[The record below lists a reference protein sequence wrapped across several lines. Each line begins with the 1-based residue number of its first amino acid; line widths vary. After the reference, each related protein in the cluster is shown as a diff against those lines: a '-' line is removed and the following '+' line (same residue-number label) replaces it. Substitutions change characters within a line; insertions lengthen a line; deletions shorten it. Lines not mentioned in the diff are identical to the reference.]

1 MKSLRKAAC
10 ALLMFFPL
18 LVSAATEL
26 EPGYKKEANEMLS
39 EGLRSTLRLSLR
51 IDKFYLS
58 DVKQDNPAVEPSA
71 DDKARGFVAFNR
83 QYMCP
88 VYFNSNPNK
97 LELGL
102 SGFEI
107 QTTPGEREPVTVGLV
122 PLEDLDVT
130 VSVSDAKCGGSV
142 IPASAFDL
150 RAVKHL
156 IKAVDFGVSQLRPEM
171 IIKQNPVKLYKGV
184 TRQLWITLET
194 PEDALP
200 GKYSAEITLKAGEK
214 QALKIPLAVEVL
226 PFKLVRDS
234 GMQFGWFAMNFTDA
248 AFADYA
254 KHGNNS
260 IHGFPGVAPEV
271 TGGKCKIDFSELD
284 KAAALVKKYGFA
296 GHLNLMSA
304 PHLGNVEQF
313 SDEFNSAYVDGI
325 KQLND
330 WAKKKGIKIYFHL
343 ADEIREED
351 PSRNL
356 SSASKLVKLARQVPD
371 AVLWNDPMRDNDGKV
386 DYISIADMFDI
397 LAPHCGP
404 YNARIMARTRELN
417 KPLWFYNSGRSRAS
431 FGFVMWKNGSR
442 GRIEWAYTCWDENSS
457 REPTTWS
464 TCRAGDPYAGIV
476 YPLKGELIPSPNYEW
491 CSEGI
496 DDHAYI
502 YTLEQEIKKAS
513 AGTAAQKSAAKKAA
527 SLLSAIKEKTDSYC
541 GATDMGGTADK
552 NEYDA
557 IAWRKQIA
565 AEIVKLKALSK

>member
-1 MKSLRKAAC
+1 MNWLRKCFCAVLLLIPLAAC
-10 ALLMFFPL
+10 A
-18 LVSAATEL
+18 ATQL
-26 EPGYKKEANEMLS
+26 EPGCKKEADEMLS

-58 DVKQDNPAVEPSA
+58 EVKQDNPAVDPSA
-71 DDKARGFVAFNR
+71 EDKARGFTAFNR
-83 QYMCP
+83 HYMYP

-97 LELGL
+97 SELDLG
-102 SGFEI
+102 GFKIE
-107 QTTPGEREPVTVGLV
+107 TTPGEREPVTVGLV
-122 PLEDLDVT
+122 PLDDGEVT
-130 VSVSDAKCGGSV
+130 VSVSDAKCGGAV
-142 IPASAFDL
+142 IPAAAFDI

-171 IIKQNPVKLYKGV
+171 IIRQNPVKLYKGV

-200 GKYSAEITLKAGEK
+200 GKYSAEITLKAAGR
-214 QALKIPLAVEVL
+214 QALKIPLAIEVL
-226 PFKLVRDS
+226 PFKLLRDP

-260 IHGFPGVAPEV
+260 IHGFPGVVAEAAE
-271 TGGKCKIDFSELD
+271 GKCRIDFSELD

-296 GHLNLMSA
+296 GNLNLMGA
-304 PHLGNVEQF
+304 PRLKNAEQF
-313 SDEFNSAYVDGI
+313 STEFNSAYVDGI
-325 KQLND
+325 RQLND
-330 WAKKKGIKIYFHL
+330 WAKKKGVKIYFHL
-343 ADEIREED
+343 ADEIREEE
-351 PSRNL
+351 PGRSL
-356 SSASKLVKLARQVPD
+356 ASATKLVKLARQVPD

-386 DYISIADMFDI
+386 DYVSIADMFDI
-397 LAPHCGP
+397 IAPHCWSH
-404 YNARIMARTRELN
+404 NERIISRTRELN

-442 GRIEWAYTCWDENSS
+442 GRIEWAYTCWDENTS

-476 YPLKGELIPSPNYEW
+476 YPLKGEMIPSPNYEW

-502 YTLEQEIKKAS
+502 YTLEQELRKAQE
-513 AGTAAQKSAAKKAA
+513 GTAAQKSEAKKAA
-527 SLLSAIKEKTDSYC
+527 SLLSSIKEKVDIYC
-541 GATDMGGTADK
+541 GATDIGGTADK

-557 IAWRKQIA
+557 IIWRKQIA
-565 AEIVKLKALSK
+565 AEITALKALSK

>member
-1 MKSLRKAAC
+1 MTAIRKLAC
-10 ALLMFFPL
+10 AILLL
-18 LVSAATEL
+18 LPVFASAATEL
-26 EPGYKKEANEMLS
+26 EPGCKNEANEMLS

-58 DVKQDNPAVEPSA
+58 EVKQDTPAVEPSA
-71 DDKARGFVAFNR
+71 DDKARGFIAFNR
-83 QYMCP
+83 HYMYP
-88 VYFNSNPNK
+88 VYFNSNPK
-97 LELGL
+97 KPELDL
-102 SGFEI
+102 SGFEL

-130 VSVSDAKCGGSV
+130 VSVSDAKCGGAL
-142 IPASAFDL
+142 IPAAAFDI

-171 IIKQNPVKLYKGV
+171 IIKQNRVKLYKGV

-200 GKYSAEITLKAGEK
+200 GKYSAEITLKAGDK
-214 QALKIPLAVEVL
+214 KGLKIPLVVEVL
-226 PFKLVRDS
+226 PFKLLRDP

-248 AFADYA
+248 AFANYA

-260 IHGFPGVAPEV
+260 IHGFPGVVAEV
-271 TGGKCKIDFSELD
+271 SGGKCKIDFSELD

-296 GHLNLMSA
+296 EHLNLMGA
-304 PHLGNVEQF
+304 PRLRNAEQF
-313 SDEFNSAYVDGI
+313 SAEFNSAYVDGI

-330 WAKKKGIKIYFHL
+330 WAIKKGLKIYFHL
-343 ADEIREED
+343 ADEIREEE

-356 SSASKLVKLARQVPD
+356 ASASKLVKLARQVQD
-371 AVLWNDPMRDNDGKV
+371 AVLWNDPMRDSDGKV

-397 LAPHCGP
+397 IAPHCWSH
-404 YNARIMARTRELN
+404 NARIIARTRELN

-502 YTLEQEIKKAS
+502 YTLEQEIRKAQE
-513 AGTAAQKSAAKKAA
+513 GTAAQKSAAKKAA

-541 GATDMGGTADK
+541 GATDMGGTADR

-557 IAWRKQIA
+557 IIWRKQIA
-565 AEIVKLKALSK
+565 AETVKLKALSK